1 MESLPTLQNL
11 HDALVS
17 ESTVDAEEEL
27 LSVMTH
33 LLVCAIEDPGIPN
46 PGRHTTL
53 LGQSLRNADITN
65 ANVSEVL
72 RIYLYAT
79 ATGEVRQM
87 TNITLDR
94 EKDRRIPDH
103 HQNDLDSSLTSSK
116 NQQYYELL
124 HENDTW
130 KLSICLKD
138 RPFVALNPTK
148 KAKILAHL
156 CNDLLMNKAVLKQID
171 GSLESSAQAK
181 KEKYM
186 TDMKIRK
193 YKSMHIRKAR
203 SEAVEKAVA
212 EREKEL
218 AAAAAAAKHLQ
229 EQQAEINKTDE
240 CEANNN
246 GDKMDVVEIPQECDL
261 GFNQK
266 DDIENEIPVNNIP
279 QLLPPATPSTTFE
292 DSPTKSNS
300 VDTPIKKILEDCSYQ
315 NGSTSKAPPRTV
327 GDDAASTDVGM
338 DEDLSDVESE
348 LTNVEEDEDSRL
360 SAEEIQKKLE
370 KMIKSSIQCKEQ
382 LEASSNQLR
391 ATCFGQDRFWRRY
404 WKLPK
409 AGGIFI
415 EAMESAQNEIMSYN
429 KELEDIAIE
438 QSNVTIKSEIKT
450 ELNNDNNDEPNANEQ
465 CNEDVDPPAQNENN
479 VVEYDE
485 DEAKNDSGIE
495 ENDKLDDDVVV
506 CDKSTNT
513 KESTTAAAA
522 LTTVSSSV
530 AETIESVVKK
540 DDIELVNTTKLSDS
554 KWFSVLNRELP
565 LVTNELQM
573 EISDIQK
580 QYSNLTCDMPI
591 QLQGHRWDIAN
602 NAQYFTVP
610 IDNCKAD
617 LSIKNESYLTFSG
630 LDEKV
635 INKILNSRNEEENK
649 EEQDE
654 DTKTG
659 TKNLKKIQPFRGDSA
674 YQSQGSVVSTNSLT
688 PTKSGR
694 VELKLDEA
702 TGISLQNIANMTL
715 SNISAYLSCDIPT
728 PIIMTP
734 EEHKLMEKIKIEG
747 FPKTL
752 ENGYVK
758 NDLRYGWWKIDS
770 LKTLAEL
777 TESLNQK
784 GIRERELKTNLNR
797 LLIDIDDVDLSTPYP
812 LNEDNVDT
820 EDYKF
825 ILPDEPNDWNPKVSK
840 RVELA
845 LLEQLEALE
854 DKIASAS
861 MQVKHWVLPTR
872 SENEST
878 NPDDVLN
885 EDNPIS
891 IISLIRERIASLEGA
906 IERRYLK
913 PPLGI
918 QVGDVNLAVI
928 TQQQQQHQNPQQTG
942 ISDCS
947 FGNNAGGGSGTCT
960 TDNSAAASP
969 TNSICDDD
977 KNYQEENIP
986 KGLASWRDAV
996 SRSRTTA
1003 QLAMALY
1010 VLESCVAWD
1019 KSIMKAV
1026 S

>member
-11 HDALVS
+11 HDALIS
-17 ESTVDAEEEL
+17 ESNVDAEEEL

-65 ANVSEVL
+65 ANLSEVL

-79 ATGEVRQM
+79 ATGEVRQL

-103 HQNDLDSSLTSSK
+103 HQTDVDCSSSTSSK
-116 NQQYYELL
+116 NHQYYELL
-124 HENDTW
+124 HENETW
-130 KLSICLKD
+130 KLSACLKD
-138 RPFVALNPTK
+138 KPFVSLNPTK
-148 KAKILAHL
+148 KAKILGHL
-156 CNDLLMNKAVLKQID
+156 CDDLLINKAVLKQID

-186 TDMKIRK
+186 MDMKIRK

-203 SEAVEKAVA
+203 TEAVEKAVF

-218 AAAAAAAKHLQ
+218 AAAAAAAAKLLI
-229 EQQAEINKTDE
+229 EQQGDINKPEE
-240 CEANNN
+240 CETNNN
-246 GDKMDVVEIPQECDL
+246 GDMMETADVPQSCDL
-261 GFNQK
+261 NFNQK
-266 DDIENEIPVNNIP
+266 DDIENEIPVNSIP
-279 QLLPPATPSTTFE
+279 QLLPPATPSVTYE
-292 DSPTKSNS
+292 ESTKSNN
-300 VDTPIKKILEDCSYQ
+300 VDNPIKKMLEECTYQ
-315 NGSTSKAPPRTV
+315 NGNTSKTISRTA
-327 GDDAASTDVGM
+327 GYDASTDVGM
-338 DEDLSDVESE
+338 DDDLSDVESE
-348 LTNVEEDEDSRL
+348 LTNVEEDEDGRL

-370 KMIKSSIQCKEQ
+370 KIIKTSVQCKEQ

-415 EAMESAQNEIMSYN
+415 EAMESAQNEIMDYN
-429 KELEDIAIE
+429 RVLEDENTKMKDSA
-438 QSNVTIKSEIKT
+438 IKSEIKT
-450 ELNNDNNDEPNANEQ
+450 ELELNNDNANDINN
-465 CNEDVDPPAQNENN
+465 DTDPPAQMGN
-479 VVEYDE
+479 VIEE
-485 DEAKNDSGIE
+485 DEEDDARNDSGIE
-495 ENDKLDDDVVV
+495 ENDKIYDDVVV

-513 KESTTAAAA
+513 KESNPSS
-522 LTTVSSSV
+522 TVV
-530 AETIESVVKK
+530 DTIESVIKK
-540 DDIELVNTTKLSDS
+540 EEVEIVNTKKMLDQ

-565 LVTNELQM
+565 LTSNELQL
-573 EISDIQK
+573 ESNDIQK
-580 QYSNLTCDMPI
+580 QYSNICCDMPI
-591 QLQGHRWDIAN
+591 QIQGHRWDIAN

-617 LSIKNESYLTFSG
+617 LNIKHESYLSFSG
-630 LDEKV
+630 LDEKMMS
-635 INKILNSRNEEENK
+635 KFLSPNELEEN
-649 EEQDE
+649 E
-654 DTKTG
+654 DDINKTG
-659 TKNLKKIQPFRGDSA
+659 TKNLKKIQHFRGDNV
-674 YQSQGSVVSTNSLT
+674 YQGQGSVVPTNSLT
-688 PTKSGR
+688 SMKLGR

-728 PIIMTP
+728 AIIMTP
-734 EEHKLMEKIKIEG
+734 EEHKLMEKIKDEG
-747 FPKTL
+747 FPKTV
-752 ENGYVK
+752 ENSFVK
-758 NDLRYGWWKIDS
+758 MNERYGWWKIDS
-770 LKTLAEL
+770 LKILSEL
-777 TESLNQK
+777 SESLNLK
-784 GIRERELKTNLNR
+784 GIRERELKSNLNR
-797 LLIDIDDVDLSTPYP
+797 FLIDYDDIDLSTPYP
-812 LNEDNVDT
+812 LSEENMDDEN
-820 EDYKF
+820 YKLT
-825 ILPDEPNDWNPKVSK
+825 LPDGIDDWNPKVSR

-861 MQVKHWVLPTR
+861 MQVKHWVLPNR
-872 SENEST
+872 VENENS
-878 NPDDVLN
+878 VS
-885 EDNPIS
+885 EDIS
-891 IISLIRERIASLEGA
+891 IDENHASIIPTIRERIASLEGA

-918 QVGDVNLAVI
+918 QVGDMSLAVI
-928 TQQQQQHQNPQQTG
+928 TQQQQQQNTQPPYIIGDSGLFNTSTG
-942 ISDCS
+942 
-947 FGNNAGGGSGTCT
+947 GNGTCT
-960 TDNSAAASP
+960 ADSSAASP
-969 TNSICDDD
+969 AISVCDDD
-977 KNYQEENIP
+977 KNIPEENIP

-996 SRSRTTA
+996 SRSHTTA

-1026 S
+1026 SLVQVK

>member
-17 ESTVDAEEEL
+17 ESSVDAEEEL

-65 ANVSEVL
+65 ANLSEVL

-103 HQNDLDSSLTSSK
+103 HQNNVDSSSSMSSK

-124 HENDTW
+124 HENETW
-130 KLSICLKD
+130 KLSVCLRDK
-138 RPFVALNPTK
+138 PFVALNPTK

-181 KEKYM
+181 KDKYM
-186 TDMKIRK
+186 MDMKIRK

-203 SEAVEKAVA
+203 TEAVEKAVL

-218 AAAAAAAKHLQ
+218 AAAAAAAAKLLQ
-229 EQQAEINKTDE
+229 DQQAENSKTEE
-240 CEANNN
+240 CESNNN
-246 GDKMDVVEIPQECDL
+246 GDKSDVVDTTQVCDVD
-261 GFNQK
+261 FNQK
-266 DDIENEIPVNNIP
+266 DDIENEIPVNSIP
-279 QLLPPATPSTTFE
+279 QLLPPATPLNVFD

-300 VDTPIKKILEDCSYQ
+300 VDTPIKKMLEDCGYQ
-315 NGSTSKAPPRTV
+315 NGTTSKINSRTAA
-327 GDDAASTDVGM
+327 DDASTDVGM

-370 KMIKSSIQCKEQ
+370 KIIRTSIHCKEQ

-391 ATCFGQDRFWRRY
+391 ATCYGQDRFWRRY

-415 EAMESAQNEIMSYN
+415 EAMESAQNEIMN
-429 KELEDIAIE
+429 FNQELENKDIE
-438 QSNVTIKSEIKT
+438 QKNIVIKPEIKT
-450 ELNNDNNDEPNANEQ
+450 ELNDNNDDTNEVH
-465 CNEDVDPPAQNENN
+465 NDIDPPAQIEN
-479 VVEYDE
+479 VAEE
-485 DEAKNDSGIE
+485 DEEDDTRNDSGIE
-495 ENDKLDDDVVV
+495 ENDKIDDDVVV

-513 KESTTAAAA
+513 KESTPSS
-522 LTTVSSSV
+522 TVI
-530 AETIESVVKK
+530 ATIESVIKK
-540 DDIELVNTTKLSDS
+540 DDVEIISATKLSDQ

-565 LVTNELQM
+565 LISNELQV
-573 EISDIQK
+573 ENNEIQK
-580 QYSNLTCDMPI
+580 QYSNISCDMTI
-591 QLQGHRWDIAN
+591 QIQGHRWDIAN

-617 LSIKNESYLTFSG
+617 LNIKNESYLSFSG
-630 LDEKV
+630 LDERTV
-635 INKILNSRNEEENK
+635 NKASNNLEENEE
-649 EEQDE
+649 DS
-654 DTKTG
+654 DTG
-659 TKNLKKIQPFRGDSA
+659 TKNLRKIQHFRGENVN
-674 YQSQGSVVSTNSLT
+674 QIQGSVVSTNSLT
-688 PTKSGR
+688 SMKSGR

-715 SNISAYLSCDIPT
+715 SNISAYLSCDIPI

-752 ENGYVK
+752 KDNYV
-758 NDLRYGWWKIDS
+758 NTEQRYGWWKIDS
-770 LKTLAEL
+770 LKTLTEL
-777 TESLNQK
+777 AQSLNQK
-784 GIRERELKTNLNR
+784 GIRERELKSNINR
-797 LLIDIDDVDLSTPYP
+797 LLVDIDDIDLSTPFP
-812 LNEDNVDT
+812 LNEENMDD

-825 ILPDEPNDWNPKVSK
+825 IPPDKPNDWNPKVSK

-861 MQVKHWVLPTR
+861 MQVKHWVLPNR
-872 SENEST
+872 VESENSVTEDYLR
-878 NPDDVLN
+878 DDCYT
-885 EDNPIS
+885 S
-891 IISLIRERIASLEGA
+891 IISIIRERIASLEGA

-918 QVGDVNLAVI
+918 QTGDMSMAVI
-928 TQQQQQHQNPQQTG
+928 SQQQQQQSTQNTSLLNDSGLP
-942 ISDCS
+942 
-947 FGNNAGGGSGTCT
+947 GNSMGCGSGNCT

-969 TNSICDDD
+969 ATSICEDD
-977 KNYQEENIP
+977 KNMPEETIP

-996 SRSRTTA
+996 SRSHTTA

-1026 S
+1026 SSFSIIKFLWFNVFFI

>member
-1 MESLPTLQNL
+1 MESLPTLQSL
-11 HDALVS
+11 HDALIS
-17 ESTVDAEEEL
+17 ESNVDAEEEL

-65 ANVSEVL
+65 ANLSEIL

-79 ATGEVRQM
+79 ATGEVRQL

-103 HQNDLDSSLTSSK
+103 HQNDIDYNNSTSSK

-124 HENDTW
+124 HENETW
-130 KLSICLKD
+130 KLSVCLKD
-138 RPFVALNPTK
+138 KPFVALNPTK
-148 KAKILAHL
+148 KAKILGHL
-156 CNDLLMNKAVLKQID
+156 CNDLLINKAVLKQID

-186 TDMKIRK
+186 MDMKIRK

-203 SEAVEKAVA
+203 TEAVEKAVF

-218 AAAAAAAKHLQ
+218 AAAAAAAKLLV
-229 EQQAEINKTDE
+229 EQQTEMDKPEESET
-240 CEANNN
+240 NNN
-246 GDKMDVVEIPQECDL
+246 GDKIDTVVVSPTCDIN
-261 GFNQK
+261 FNQK
-266 DDIENEIPVNNIP
+266 DDIENEIPVNSIP
-279 QLLPPATPSTTFE
+279 QLLPPATASSAFE
-292 DSPTKSNS
+292 DSSTKNNI
-300 VDTPIKKILEDCSYQ
+300 VDTPTKKIMEECTYQ
-315 NGSTSKAPPRTV
+315 NGNASKTISRTV
-327 GDDAASTDVGM
+327 GDDAATDVGM
-338 DEDLSDVESE
+338 DDDLSDVESE

-370 KMIKSSIQCKEQ
+370 KIIKSSIQCKES

-391 ATCFGQDRFWRRY
+391 ATCYGQDRFWRRY

-415 EAMESAQNEIMSYN
+415 EAMESAQNEIMDYN
-429 KELEDIAIE
+429 RVLEHKDLKQKEIA
-438 QSNVTIKSEIKT
+438 VKSEIKT
-450 ELNNDNNDEPNANEQ
+450 ELEINNDYTNDINSDNG
-465 CNEDVDPPAQNENN
+465 PPAQMVHAAED
-479 VVEYDE
+479 DE
-485 DEAKNDSGIE
+485 EDDARNDSGIE
-495 ENDKLDDDVVV
+495 ENDKIYDDVIV

-513 KESTTAAAA
+513 KESNP
-522 LTTVSSSV
+522 SSSV
-530 AETIESVVKK
+530 LETIESVIRKDELEIVNSKK
-540 DDIELVNTTKLSDS
+540 MQDQ

-565 LVTNELQM
+565 LTSNELQT
-573 EISDIQK
+573 ESNDIQK
-580 QYSNLTCDMPI
+580 QYSNVSCDMSI
-591 QLQGHRWDIAN
+591 QIQGHRWDIAN

-617 LSIKNESYLTFSG
+617 LNIKSESYLSFSG
-630 LDEKV
+630 LDEKMIYNV
-635 INKILNSRNEEENK
+635 LDSNECKEKEVDIN
-649 EEQDE
+649 
-654 DTKTG
+654 KTG
-659 TKNLKKIQPFRGDSA
+659 TKNLKKIQHFRGDSV
-674 YQSQGSVVSTNSLT
+674 YQGQCSVVPTNSLT
-688 PTKSGR
+688 SMKSGR

-715 SNISAYLSCDIPT
+715 NNISAYLSCDIPT
-728 PIIMTP
+728 AIIMTP
-734 EEHKLMEKIKIEG
+734 EEHKLIEKIKIEG

-752 ENGYVK
+752 TNNYVK
-758 NDLRYGWWKIDS
+758 MNERYGWWKIDS
-770 LKTLAEL
+770 LKILAEL
-777 TESLNQK
+777 SESLNMK
-784 GIRERELKTNLNR
+784 GVRERELKLNFNKV
-797 LLIDIDDVDLSTPYP
+797 LIDVDEIDLSTPYP
-812 LNEDNVDT
+812 LNEENMDDGN
-820 EDYKF
+820 YKLT
-825 ILPDEPNDWNPKVSK
+825 LPDGINDWNPKISR

-861 MQVKHWVLPTR
+861 MQVKHWVLPNR
-872 SENEST
+872 NENE
-878 NPDDVLN
+878 NYVLEDVFIDEN
-885 EDNPIS
+885 TA
-891 IISLIRERIASLEGA
+891 SLIPTIRERIASLEGA

-918 QVGDVNLAVI
+918 QVGDMSLAVI
-928 TQQQQQHQNPQQTG
+928 TQQQQQQSTQQPYIVLDSGLLNTS
-942 ISDCS
+942 I
-947 FGNNAGGGSGTCT
+947 GSGNGTST
-960 TDNSAAASP
+960 ADNSAAASP
-969 TNSICDDD
+969 AISVCDDD
-977 KNYQEENIP
+977 RNIQEENIP

-996 SRSRTTA
+996 SRSHTTA